1 MFEHSAFLD
10 RPARQGWSFAGSLIL
25 QVVGVAILL
34 LVPILN
40 TYEIDLSQWA
50 STTFRL
56 AVPPPPAPP
65 PPRVQPAP
73 RPARVRYEADFQT
86 PSVIPDKVALL
97 HDLGEP
103 AWPMAGVPAA
113 QGPQGGMGV
122 PGSAGVIGMV
132 PAISGNL
139 PLPPPIRV
147 GGRIQNA
154 RITQRVQPVYPLEAI
169 EQQVSGVVKLEAIIA
184 VDGAVRDV
192 KLIEGHPMLAAA
204 AIDAVSQWRYRPTKL
219 NGVDME
225 VVTLIDVRFN
235 LTVVD
240 EKERKRRIRAARR
253 QRNSSR

>member
-1 MFEHSAFLD
+1 MD
-10 RPARQGWSFAGSLIL
+10 RPARQGWSFAASLVL

-56 AVPPPPAPP
+56 AVPPPPAPA

-73 RPARVRYEADFQT
+73 RPARVRYEADFRA
-86 PSVIPDKVALL
+86 PSVIPDSVALL
-97 HDLGEP
+97 HDVGEP
-103 AWPMAGVPAA
+103 AWPVAGVPAA
-113 QGPQGGMGV
+113 HGPQGGMGV
-122 PGSAGVIGMV
+122 PGSAGVIGMI
-132 PAISGNL
+132 PGLGGNL

-169 EQQVSGVVKLEAIIA
+169 EQAISGVVKLEAIIA
-184 VDGAVRDV
+184 TDGTVRDV
-192 KLIEGHPMLAAA
+192 ELVEGHPMLAAA
-204 AIDAVSQWRYRPTKL
+204 AIAAVSKWQYLPTKL
-219 NGVDME
+219 NGVDVE

-240 EKERKRRIRAARR
+240 EKERKRRLRAARR
-253 QRNSSR
+253 NQSR